1 MNFSD
6 QYLPPDFFIFF
17 HCRILPTRVMF
28 ACMTEAIVNLGVKN
42 VDKYYPGLGV
52 KYNSSLL
59 IF

>member
-6 QYLPPDFFIFF
+6 QY
-17 HCRILPTRVMF
+17 V
-28 ACMTEAIVNLGVKN
+28 CMHDGGNVNIGVKN

-59 IF
+59 MF